1 MLRARCVGSLPVLP
15 CALILILILGG
26 CSEEPQHNP
35 GQLKDH
41 GHPAAPATGRFAFQ
55 RMYIQA
61 RTWAPDAEPL
71 RISSFNLKEVTSE
84 GGKCGAWQATFVSA
98 ARNKAR
104 TYTYSVV
111 ESPGN
116 VHEGALAGRE
126 EPWSG
131 PRGQERPFLQQALR
145 IDSDEAF
152 AAAAKVSVDYLKKN
166 PKMPVLFL
174 LELTPRFPNP
184 TWRVLWG
191 ETIGTSDYSV
201 FIDASTGKPL
211 QTVR

>member
-1 MLRARCVGSLPVLP
+1 
-15 CALILILILGG
+15 
-26 CSEEPQHNP
+26 
-35 GQLKDH
+35 
-41 GHPAAPATGRFAFQ
+41 
-55 RMYIQA
+55 MYIQA

-111 ESPGN
+111 ASPRN
-116 VHEGALAGRE
+116 AHEGALAGRE

-174 LELTPRFPNP
+174 LESTPRFPNP

-201 FIDASTGKPL
+201 FVDASTGNPL

>member
-1 MLRARCVGSLPVLP
+1 
-15 CALILILILGG
+15 
-26 CSEEPQHNP
+26 
-35 GQLKDH
+35 
-41 GHPAAPATGRFAFQ
+41 
-55 RMYIQA
+55 MYIQA

-71 RISSFNLKEVTSE
+71 RILSFNLKEVASE
-84 GGKCGAWQATFVSA
+84 HGKCGAWQATFVSP
-98 ARNKAR
+98 ARSKAR

-116 VHEGALAGRE
+116 VHEGALPGRE

-131 PRGQERPFLQQALR
+131 PRGQEHPFLQQALR

-152 AAAAKVSVDYLKKN
+152 AAAAKESADYLKKN
-166 PKMPVLFL
+166 PRMAVLFL

-201 FIDASTGKPL
+201 FVDASTGKPL

>member
-1 MLRARCVGSLPVLP
+1 MSRARCVGSLPVLF
-15 CALILILILGG
+15 CALILILIFGG
-26 CSEEPQHNP
+26 CSEAPQHNT
-35 GQLKDH
+35 GQLKDL
-41 GHPAAPATGRFAFQ
+41 GHPAAPVTGRFAFQ

-71 RISSFNLKEVTSE
+71 RISSFNLKEVASE
-84 GGKCGAWQATFVSA
+84 GGKCGAWQATFISA

-104 TYTYSVV
+104 TYTYSVI

-131 PRGQERPFLQQALR
+131 PRGRERPFLQQALR

-152 AAAAKVSVDYLKKN
+152 AAAAKVSGDYLKKN

-201 FIDASTGKPL
+201 FVDASTGKPL

>member
-1 MLRARCVGSLPVLP
+1 MLKVSQVSLLYVPSRVLLL
-15 CALILILILGG
+15 ALLLGG
-26 CSEEPQHNP
+26 CSETPQDRSGEVKNS
-35 GQLKDH
+35 
-41 GHPAAPATGRFAFQ
+41 GHPAAPVTGRFAFQ

-61 RTWAPDAEPL
+61 RTWAADAQPFRL
-71 RISSFNLKEVTSE
+71 VSFNLKEVLSE
-84 GGKCGAWQATFVSA
+84 GGRCGAWQATFVSPM
-98 ARNKAR
+98 RGKAR

-111 ESPGN
+111 ESAGN

-131 PRGQERPFLQQALR
+131 AHGQERPFLQQALR

-152 AAAAKVSVDYLKKN
+152 TAATKVSTDYLKKN
-166 PKMPVLFL
+166 PKTTVLFV
-174 LELTPRFPNP
+174 LESTPRFPNP

-201 FIDASTGKPL
+201 FIDASTGKYL
-211 QTVR
+211 QTVK